1 MPDLRAADP
10 RRLGTYRL
18 SARLGQGGQGV
29 VYLGHTGNGAK
40 VAIKL
45 LHAGLS
51 DDQAVRRRFRAEV
64 EAVRRVAPFCTAQ
77 LLDADLEGD
86 RPYLVS
92 EYVDGIS
99 LTEHV
104 IAQGPRIGGSLHR
117 LAIGTATALG
127 AIHRAAV
134 VHRDFKPGNV
144 LLSLD
149 GPRVIDFGISR
160 PMDSTATTGRF
171 PIGTPAYLAP
181 ERIKGEPAGPPA
193 DLYAWA
199 LTVAY
204 TANGRHAYTA
214 ETHQEVLAR
223 ILYGKPDLGT
233 LTGRLRELVD
243 ACLAVEPGDRPDA
256 EEVLRR
262 LLSHDLTG
270 RDVLSTGALA
280 ALDTTPEPAASGPV
294 ALGSAPEPVALRA
307 AAPRPVFDAAD
318 SGAPDTVDW
327 RVPGSG
333 GTRTTGARSALA
345 ALVDPDAHA
354 SSEQA
359 APRAA
364 VTVTRP
370 QPRVL
375 PEPGPRL
382 PVARTARGRPG
393 SWRLAATAVTVA
405 VLVIAAVA
413 LWTLSGGP
421 GANGV
426 WTGSAE
432 HPSADRVFPVEI
444 RLDGGPTSSMRWGA
458 DLRCSGM
465 LSPAG
470 EALVYELGEVEGE
483 ECYPGTLRMLPTA
496 EANQMA
502 ISVIRRGEQEV
513 TYSGKVSR
521 VS

>member
-181 ERIKGEPAGPPA
+181 ERIKGEPAGAPA

-223 ILYGKPDLGT
+223 ILYGKPDLGM

-280 ALDTTPEPAASGPV
+280 ALDT
-294 ALGSAPEPVALRA
+294 AL
-307 AAPRPVFDAAD
+307 D

-458 DLRCSGM
+458 DLRCSGT